1 MQLSPLTLAYEVPNP
16 LNHVV
21 DSKFANGLTLHSVTL
36 VVAGLLCMWALLSAA
51 KKIRTGDE
59 AQGTDRYVTRGAF
72 AQMIEAICVY
82 LREEVV
88 RPQLGKS
95 TDKFIGFLW
104 TLFFFILVN
113 NVLGLIPLMDVQ
125 HIFGGLFLKDAAG
138 NPDIHWAIV
147 GGTATGN
154 IAVTG
159 ALAVMSFFVI
169 QINGLRSSGLKGW
182 AAHFLGGAPAYLAP
196 IMLPVEILGMF
207 IKPFALAVRL
217 FANMVAGHTLM
228 ATIIMFSGMGIGML
242 SDATGNFGVIA
253 LGGGGIIAIV
263 SLVAAFALMFL
274 EIFVAFLQSFIFMF
288 LVTIFIAQLMHH
300 HHDEHE
306 GAHSYEHGD
315 QSGVTDDSVLITQ

>member
-1 MQLSPLTLAYEVPNP
+1 MQPAMLTLAYTVPNP

-21 DSKFANGLTLHSVTL
+21 DVKFENGLTMHTVTL
-36 VVAGLLCMWALLSAA
+36 IVASLLCMFAMFFAA
-51 KKIRTGDE
+51 RRIKTGQE
-59 AQGTDRYVTRGAF
+59 SEGNDRYVTRGAF
-72 AQMIEAICVY
+72 AHMIEAICVY
-82 LREEVV
+82 LRDEVV
-88 RPQLGKS
+88 KPQLGHS

-104 TLFFFILVN
+104 TLFFFILAN
-113 NVLGLIPLMDVQ
+113 NVLGLIPLLDIQ
-125 HIFGGLFLKDAAG
+125 HIIGGLFLDG
-138 NPDIHWAIV
+138 DTHWAVV

-159 ALAVMSFFVI
+159 ALAVMCFIVI

-228 ATIIMFSGMGIGML
+228 ATILMFTGMGIGML
-242 SDATGNFGVIA
+242 ADANGGVGGVSLAGGIPIA
-253 LGGGGIIAIV
+253 LV
-263 SLVAAFALMFL
+263 SLVAACALMFL
-274 EIFVAFLQSFIFMF
+274 EIFVAFLQAFIFMF

-300 HHDEHE
+300 HHDDHE
-306 GAHSYEHGD
+306 GAHSHHHDDE
-315 QSGVTDDSVLITQ
+315 SAATDDAALVTQ

>member
-16 LNHVV
+16 LLHVV
-21 DSKFANGLTLHSVTL
+21 DNDVFGGLLTQHTVTL
-36 VVAGLLCMWALLSAA
+36 ILAGLLCIWALQLAA
-51 KKIRTGDE
+51 RSIRTGDE
-59 AQGTDRYVTRGAF
+59 SQGNDRYVTKGAF
-72 AQMIEAICVY
+72 AHMIETLCVY
-82 LREEVV
+82 LREEVA
-88 RPQLGKS
+88 RPQLGKD

-104 TLFFFILVN
+104 TLFFFILFN
-113 NVLGLIPLMDVQ
+113 NMLGLVPLLDFQ
-125 HIFGGLFLKDAAG
+125 HIIGGLFFGDV
-138 NPDIHWAIV
+138 HWAIL

-159 ALAVMSFFVI
+159 ALALIAFVVI

-207 IKPFALAVRL
+207 IKPFALAIRL

-228 ATIIMFSGMGIGML
+228 ATILMFTGMGFGML
-242 SDATGNFGVIA
+242 SDSAGGVGA
-253 LGGGGIIAIV
+253 VSLAGGGFVAIV
-263 SLVAAFALMFL
+263 SLIAAVALMFL
-274 EIFVAFLQSFIFMF
+274 EIFVAFLQAFIFMF

-315 QSGVTDDSVLITQ
+315 ESGVTDESVLVTQ